1 VAYFTIIYKT
11 QTMNRYFAAL
21 LLVTFLACKEKPENS
36 LTAQDIVDKSIT
48 ISGGGLYSDHNT
60 SFVFRDRTY
69 RSDFVEGRKV
79 LKRTF
84 QLDSVTVT
92 DVKKGNDFERFL
104 NDSLVAVPDTMAVK
118 YANSVNSV
126 HYFSRLPYGLN
137 DAAVNKELLGEETIE
152 GKVFYKIKVTFDQN
166 GGGDDYDDTYVYWF
180 DKETFKPE
188 YLAYDFHVNG
198 GGQRFRKA
206 YNERY
211 VNGIRFVDYENYK
224 PKNEGSGILEIG
236 KRFSS
241 GDLELLSKIELT
253 DIAVEKD

>member
-1 VAYFTIIYKT
+1 MVDFTNMNKT
-11 QTMNRYFAAL
+11 QLMKRIFLIGLTMFS
-21 LLVTFLACKEKPENS
+21 FACKEKPKET
-36 LTAQDIVDKSIT
+36 LTAQEIVDKSIEV
-48 ISGGGLYSDHNT
+48 SGGVLYKDYNT
-60 SFVFRDRTY
+60 TFAFRDKTY
-69 RSDFVEGRKV
+69 HSKNENGKIV
-79 LKRTF
+79 LDRVF
-84 QLDSVTVT
+84 DLDSVTIR
-92 DVKKGNDFERFL
+92 DVKNGNDFERYM
-104 NDSLVAVPDTMAVK
+104 NDSLVTVPDTMAVK

-137 DAAVNKELLGEETIE
+137 DAAVNKELLGDESIDGET
-152 GKVFYKIKVTFDQN
+152 FYKVKVTFDQN

-224 PKNEGSGILEIG
+224 PKKEGSDILDIG
-236 KRFSS
+236 KLFSS